1 MFARIRFC
9 KSMNQADPRAGRRR
23 HEVTVVL
30 RMRVLAS
37 FLVACVC
44 TLAGFAQTSG
54 DLALGLSEFS
64 KGNFTSAAALFA
76 RAEQAASG
84 ATDAFLYESKAHI
97 HLEQFTAAEGALRR
111 YLLAHA
117 TSSDALY
124 LLGYV
129 LHREGKATESLETY
143 TKAAQLRTPIGD
155 DLKIVGLNYVLLN
168 DYPDAIKWLEKAVE
182 AEPKNKEAWY
192 FLGRA
197 YYTKSSIPE
206 ARKAFLMVLQLDPH
220 DAKAENNLGLILES
234 EALPDAAMDAYRKAI
249 QWQEQS
255 VRPSEQPYLNLGSLL
270 MEQSRVGDAIPLLQ
284 KAVELAPENAICRL
298 KLGTAYLRLGKLT
311 DAQRDLEKAV
321 QLAPDDPAAHYQLGK
336 LYKQMK
342 ALDRAK
348 AEFDRTA
355 ELQSRAASSKPQ

>member
-1 MFARIRFC
+1 MFMRIRFC
-9 KSMNQADPRAGRRR
+9 KSMNQADPSAGRRKWGDAA
-23 HEVTVVL
+23 EVRIGVL
-30 RMRVLAS
+30 VS
-37 FLVACVC
+37 FLACCVC
-44 TLAGFAQTSG
+44 AVASPAQTSG

-64 KGNFTSAAALFA
+64 KGNFNSAVALFA
-76 RAEQAASG
+76 RAEEAAPG
-84 ATDAFLYESKAHI
+84 ATDALLYESKAYI

-111 YLLAHA
+111 YLLVHA
-117 TSSDALY
+117 ASDDALY

-129 LHREGKATESLETY
+129 LHREGKAAESLATY
-143 TKAAQLRTPIGD
+143 TKAAQLRTLTGD

-182 AEPKNKEAWY
+182 AEPNNKEAWY

-197 YYTKSSIPE
+197 YYTKSRVPE
-206 ARKAFLMVLQLDPH
+206 AHKAFLTVLEMDPR

-234 EALPDAAMDAYRKAI
+234 EAQPDAAIDAYRKAI

-270 MEQSRVGDAIPLLQ
+270 MEQSRAGEAIPLLQ
-284 KAVELAPENAICRL
+284 KAVELAPRDAICRL
-298 KLGTAYLRLGKLT
+298 KLGTAYLRLGKLP

-336 LYKQMK
+336 LYKEMK
-342 ALDRAK
+342 ALSRAK

>member
-1 MFARIRFC
+1 M
-9 KSMNQADPRAGRRR
+9 
-23 HEVTVVL
+23 L
-30 RMRVLAS
+30 RMRVLVS
-37 FLVACVC
+37 FFAACVC
-44 TLAGFAQTSG
+44 AIGSSAQTSG

-64 KGNFTSAAALFA
+64 KGNFGSAAAFFA
-76 RAEQAASG
+76 RAEEAAPG
-84 ATDAFLYESKAHI
+84 TTDALLYESKAYI
-97 HLEQFTAAEGALRR
+97 HLEQFAAAEGALQR

-129 LHREGKATESLETY
+129 LHREGKAAESLETY
-143 TKAAQLRTPIGD
+143 TKAAQRRTPAGD
-155 DLKIVGLNYVLLN
+155 DLKIVGLDYVLLN
-168 DYPDAIKWLEKAVE
+168 DYPEAIKWLEKAVE

-197 YYTKSSIPE
+197 YYTRSRIGE
-206 ARKAFLMVLQLDPH
+206 ARKAFLTVLELDPR

-234 EALPDAAMDAYRKAI
+234 EAQPDAAIDAYRRAI

-270 MEQSRVGDAIPLLQ
+270 MEQSRAGEAIPLLQ
-284 KAVELAPENAICRL
+284 RAIELAPGNAICRL

-336 LYKQMK
+336 LYKEMK

-348 AEFDRTA
+348 AEFDRTS
-355 ELQSRAASSKPQ
+355 ELQSRAASPKPQ

>member
-1 MFARIRFC
+1 MRIRFC
-9 KSMNQADPRAGRRR
+9 KSMNLADPRGGRRKR
-23 HEVTVVL
+23 AIAAEL
-30 RMRVLAS
+30 RMRVLVS
-37 FLVACVC
+37 FLAACVC
-44 TLAGFAQTSG
+44 VIASPAQTSG

-64 KGNFTSAAALFA
+64 KGNFSSAAVLFA
-76 RAEQAASG
+76 RAEEAAPG
-84 ATDAFLYESKAHI
+84 TTDALLYESKACI
-97 HLEQFTAAEGALRR
+97 HLDQFTAAEGALRR

-124 LLGYV
+124 LLGYI
-129 LHREGKATESLETY
+129 LHREGKVAESLETY
-143 TKAAQLRTPIGD
+143 TKAAQLRIPTGE

-206 ARKAFLMVLQLDPH
+206 ARKAFLMVLQLDPR

-255 VRPSEQPYLNLGSLL
+255 VHPSEQPYLNLGSLL
-270 MEQSRVGDAIPLLQ
+270 MEQSRVAEAIPVLQ
-284 KAVELAPENAICRL
+284 KAVELAPRDAICRL

-311 DAQRDLEKAV
+311 DAQWALEKAV
-321 QLAPDDPAAHYQLGK
+321 QLAPDDPIAHYQLGK
-336 LYKQMK
+336 LYKEMK
-342 ALDRAK
+342 AVDRAK

>member
-1 MFARIRFC
+1 M
-9 KSMNQADPRAGRRR
+9 
-23 HEVTVVL
+23 V
-30 RMRVLAS
+30 RMRLLVS

-44 TLAGFAQTSG
+44 AIASSAQTSD
-54 DLALGLSEFS
+54 DLALGLSEFR
-64 KGNFTSAAALFA
+64 KGNFSSAAGLFA
-76 RAEQAASG
+76 RAEEAAPG
-84 ATDAFLYESKAHI
+84 ATDALLYESKAYI
-97 HLEQFTAAEGALRR
+97 HLEQFTAAEGAVRR

-117 TSSDALY
+117 TSGDALY
-124 LLGYV
+124 LLAYV

-143 TKAAQLRTPIGD
+143 TKAAQHRTPAGD

-182 AEPKNKEAWY
+182 AVPKNKEAWY

-197 YYTKSSIPE
+197 YYTKSRVPE
-206 ARKAFLMVLQLDPH
+206 ARKAFLTVLALDPR

-270 MEQSRVGDAIPLLQ
+270 MEQSQVGEAIPLLQ
-284 KAVELAPENAICRL
+284 KAVALAPADAICRS

-311 DAQRDLEKAV
+311 EAQRDLEKAV
-321 QLAPDDPAAHYQLGK
+321 QLAPDDPVAHYQLGK
-336 LYKQMK
+336 LYKEMK

-355 ELQSRAASSKPQ
+355 ELQSRAATPKSQ

>member
-1 MFARIRFC
+1 MVGKKRKALLC
-9 KSMNQADPRAGRRR
+9 S
-23 HEVTVVL
+23 
-30 RMRVLAS
+30 
-37 FLVACVC
+37 LVACIC
-44 TLAGFAQTSG
+44 AIASSAQTSG
-54 DLALGLSEFS
+54 DLARGLSEFS
-64 KGNFTSAAALFA
+64 KGNFSSAAALFA
-76 RAEQAASG
+76 RAEEAAPG
-84 ATDAFLYESKAHI
+84 MTDALLYESKAYI
-97 HLEQFTAAEGALRR
+97 HLEQFAAAEGVLRR

-117 TSSDALY
+117 ASGDALY

-129 LHREGKATESLETY
+129 LHREGKPAESLETY
-143 TKAAQLRTPIGD
+143 TKAAQHRIPAGD

-197 YYTKSSIPE
+197 YYTRSRISE
-206 ARKAFLMVLQLDPH
+206 ARKTFLKVLELDPR

-234 EALPDAAMDAYRKAI
+234 EAQPDAAMDAYRKAI
-249 QWQEQS
+249 QWQEQG
-255 VRPSEQPYLNLGSLL
+255 VRSSEQPYLNLGNLL
-270 MEQSRVGDAIPLLQ
+270 MEQSRGGDAIPLLQ
-284 KAVELAPENAICRL
+284 KAVELAPGDAICRL

-321 QLAPDDPAAHYQLGK
+321 QLGPDDAAAHYQLGK
-336 LYKQMK
+336 LYKEMK

>member
-1 MFARIRFC
+1 
-9 KSMNQADPRAGRRR
+9 MNQADPRAGRRNR
-23 HEVTVVL
+23 EGSAFL
-30 RMRVLAS
+30 RIRVLVP
-37 FLVACVC
+37 FLVAFVC
-44 TLAGFAQTSG
+44 AVAGSAQTSG

-64 KGNFTSAAALFA
+64 KGNFSSAAALFA
-76 RAEQAASG
+76 RAEEAAPG
-84 ATDAFLYESKAHI
+84 TTDALLYASKAYI

-117 TSSDALY
+117 ASGDALY

-129 LHREGKATESLETY
+129 LHREGKAAESLETY
-143 TKAAQLRTPIGD
+143 TRAAQLRTPISD

-182 AEPKNKEAWY
+182 TEPKNKEAWY

-197 YYTKSSIPE
+197 YYTKSRLPE
-206 ARKAFLMVLQLDPH
+206 ARKAFLTVLELDPR

-234 EALPDAAMDAYRKAI
+234 EAQPDAAMDAYRKAI
-249 QWQEQS
+249 RWQEQS
-255 VRPSEQPYLNLGSLL
+255 LHPSEQPYLNLGSLL
-270 MEQSRVGDAIPLLQ
+270 MEQSQVGEAIPLLQ
-284 KAVELAPENAICRL
+284 KAVELAPKDASCRL

-336 LYKQMK
+336 LYKEMK
-342 ALDRAK
+342 TLDRAK
-348 AEFDRTA
+348 TEFDRTA
-355 ELQSRAASSKPQ
+355 ELQSRAASPKPQ

>member
-1 MFARIRFC
+1 MFMRIRFC
-9 KSMNQADPRAGRRR
+9 KSMNQADPRAGRRKR
-23 HEVTVVL
+23 GDAAEL
-30 RMRVLAS
+30 RIRVLVS

-44 TLAGFAQTSG
+44 AITASSQTSD

-64 KGNFTSAAALFA
+64 KGNFSSAAALFA
-76 RAEQAASG
+76 RAEEAAQG
-84 ATDAFLYESKAHI
+84 TTDALLYESKAYI
-97 HLEQFTAAEGALRR
+97 HLEKFTAAEGALRR
-111 YLLAHA
+111 YLLVHA
-117 TSSDALY
+117 ASGDALY

-143 TKAAQLRTPIGD
+143 TKAAQHRIPAGD

-168 DYPDAIKWLEKAVE
+168 DYSDAIKWLEKAVE

-197 YYTKSSIPE
+197 YYTKSRVPE
-206 ARKAFLMVLQLDPH
+206 ARKAFLTVLELDPR

-234 EALPDAAMDAYRKAI
+234 EAQPAAAMDAYRRAI

-255 VRPSEQPYLNLGSLL
+255 VRPREQPFLNLGSLL
-270 MEQSRVGDAIPLLQ
+270 MEQSRVGDAVPLLQ
-284 KAVELAPENAICRL
+284 KAVQLAPEN
-298 KLGTAYLRLGKLT
+298 
-311 DAQRDLEKAV
+311 
-321 QLAPDDPAAHYQLGK
+321 PAAHYQLGK
-336 LYKQMK
+336 LYKAMT

-355 ELQSRAASSKPQ
+355 ELHSRAASSKPQ

>member
-1 MFARIRFC
+1 MFMRIRFC
-9 KSMNQADPRAGRRR
+9 KSMNQANPRAGRRKR
-23 HEVTVVL
+23 ESAAEP
-30 RMRVLAS
+30 RIRVLIS

-44 TLAGFAQTSG
+44 AIASSAQTSG

-64 KGNFTSAAALFA
+64 KGNFSSAAALFA
-76 RAEQAASG
+76 RAEEAAPG
-84 ATDAFLYESKAHI
+84 ATDALLYESKAYI

-111 YLLAHA
+111 YLQTHA
-117 TSSDALY
+117 AASEALY

-129 LHREGKATESLETY
+129 LHREGKAAESLETY
-143 TKAAQLRTPIGD
+143 TKAAQHRTPTGD
-155 DLKIVGLNYVLLN
+155 DLKIVGLDYVLLN

-206 ARKAFLMVLQLDPH
+206 ARKAFLTVLQLDPR

-249 QWQEQS
+249 QWQELS
-255 VRPSEQPYLNLGSLL
+255 VHPSEQPYLNLGSLL
-270 MEQSRVGDAIPLLQ
+270 MEQSRTGEAIPLLQ
-284 KAVELAPENAICRL
+284 KAVELAPE
-298 KLGTAYLRLGKLT
+298 
-311 DAQRDLEKAV
+311 
-321 QLAPDDPAAHYQLGK
+321 DPAAHYQLGK
-336 LYKQMK
+336 LYKEMK
-342 ALDRAK
+342 AVDRAK

>member
-1 MFARIRFC
+1 
-9 KSMNQADPRAGRRR
+9 MNQADPRAGRRKR
-23 HEVTVVL
+23 GDAAEL
-30 RMRVLAS
+30 RIRVLVS

-44 TLAGFAQTSG
+44 AITASSQTSD

-64 KGNFTSAAALFA
+64 KGNFSSAAALFA
-76 RAEQAASG
+76 RAEEAAPG
-84 ATDAFLYESKAHI
+84 TTDALLYESKAYI
-97 HLEQFTAAEGALRR
+97 HLAKFTAAEGALRR
-111 YLLAHA
+111 YLLVHA
-117 TSSDALY
+117 ASGDALY

-143 TKAAQLRTPIGD
+143 TKAAQHRIPAGD

-168 DYPDAIKWLEKAVE
+168 DYSDAIKWLEKAVE

-197 YYTKSSIPE
+197 YYTKSRVPE
-206 ARKAFLMVLQLDPH
+206 ARKAFLTVLELDPR

-234 EALPDAAMDAYRKAI
+234 EAQPDAAMDAYRRAI

-255 VRPSEQPYLNLGSLL
+255 VRPREQPFLNLGSLL
-270 MEQSRVGDAIPLLQ
+270 MEQSRVGEALPLLQ
-284 KAVELAPENAICRL
+284 KAVALAPRDAICRL

-311 DAQRDLEKAV
+311 DAQRGLEKAV

-336 LYKQMK
+336 LYKEMK

>member
-1 MFARIRFC
+1 M
-9 KSMNQADPRAGRRR
+9 
-23 HEVTVVL
+23 L
-30 RMRVLAS
+30 RMHELVL

-44 TLAGFAQTSG
+44 SIASSAQTSD

-64 KGNFTSAAALFA
+64 KGNFSSAAALFA
-76 RAEQAASG
+76 RAEEAAPG
-84 ATDAFLYESKAHI
+84 ATDALLYESKARV
-97 HLEQFTAAEGALRR
+97 HLEQFTTAENALRR
-111 YLLAHA
+111 YLQVHEN
-117 TSSDALY
+117 SDDALY

-129 LHREGKATESLETY
+129 LHREGNATESLATY
-143 TKAAQLRTPIGD
+143 TRAAQLRAPAGD

-168 DYPDAIKWLEKAVE
+168 DYPDAIKWLEKASE

-197 YYTKSSIPE
+197 YYTRSRIPE
-206 ARKAFLMVLQLDPH
+206 ARKTFLKVLELDPR

-234 EALPDAAMDAYRKAI
+234 EAQPDAAMDAYRKAI
-249 QWQEQS
+249 AWQNQS
-255 VRPSEQPYLNLGSLL
+255 LRPSEQPYLNLGSLL
-270 MEQSRVGDAIPLLQ
+270 MEQSRVSESIPLLQ
-284 KAVELAPENAICRL
+284 RAVELASGNAICRL

-336 LYKQMK
+336 LYKEMK

>member
-1 MFARIRFC
+1 MF
-9 KSMNQADPRAGRRR
+9 
-23 HEVTVVL
+23 
-30 RMRVLAS
+30 RMRVLVS
-37 FLVACVC
+37 FLAACVC
-44 TLAGFAQTSG
+44 AIADSAQSSG

-64 KGNFTSAAALFA
+64 KGNFSSAATLFA
-76 RAEQAASG
+76 RAEEAAPGS
-84 ATDAFLYESKAHI
+84 TDALLYESKAYI
-97 HLEQFTAAEGALRR
+97 QLEQFTAAEGALRR
-111 YLLAHA
+111 YLVTHA
-117 TSSDALY
+117 ASSDALY
-124 LLGYV
+124 LFGYV
-129 LHREGKATESLETY
+129 LHRESKAAESLETY
-143 TKAAQLRTPIGD
+143 TKAAQHRTPAGD
-155 DLKIVGLNYVLLN
+155 DLKIVGLDYVLLN
-168 DYPDAIKWLEKAVE
+168 DYPEAIKWLEKAVE

-197 YYTKSSIPE
+197 YYTKSRVPE
-206 ARKAFLMVLQLDPH
+206 ARKAFLTVLELDSR

-255 VRPSEQPYLNLGSLL
+255 ARPSEQPYLNLGSLL
-270 MEQSRVGDAIPLLQ
+270 MEQSRAGDAIPLLQ
-284 KAVELAPENAICRL
+284 KAVELAPRDAICRL

-311 DAQRDLEKAV
+311 DAQPNLEMAV

-336 LYKQMK
+336 LYKEMK

>member
-1 MFARIRFC
+1 MFMRMRFC
-9 KSMNQADPRAGRRR
+9 KSMNQADPRAGRRKR
-23 HEVTVVL
+23 GGFAQIRMVVL
-30 RMRVLAS
+30 VS

-44 TLAGFAQTSG
+44 TVPSSAQTSG
-54 DLALGLSEFS
+54 DLALGVSECR
-64 KGNFTSAAALFA
+64 KGNFTSAGALFA
-76 RAEQAASG
+76 RAEEAASG
-84 ATDAFLYESKAHI
+84 ATDALLYEGKAYI

-129 LHREGKATESLETY
+129 LHREGKAAESLEMY
-143 TKAAQLRTPIGD
+143 TKGAQLRTPTSD

-182 AEPKNKEAWY
+182 TEPKNKEAWY

-197 YYTKSSIPE
+197 YYTKSRLPE
-206 ARKAFLMVLQLDPH
+206 ARKAFVTVLESDPR

-234 EALPDAAMDAYRKAI
+234 EAQPDAAMDAYRKAI

-255 VRPSEQPYLNLGSLL
+255 QHPSEQPYLNLGSLL
-270 MEQSRVGDAIPLLQ
+270 MEQSQLGEAVALLQ
-284 KAVELAPENAICRL
+284 KAVELAPRDAICRL
-298 KLGTAYLRLGKLT
+298 KLGTAYLRLGKLA
-311 DAQRDLEKAV
+311 DAQRELEKAV
-321 QLAPDDPAAHYQLGK
+321 QFAPDDPAAHYQLGK
-336 LYKQMK
+336 LYKEMK

-348 AEFDRTA
+348 KEFDRTA
-355 ELQSRAASSKPQ
+355 ELQSRAASPQPQ

>member
-1 MFARIRFC
+1 MFMRIRFC
-9 KSMNQADPRAGRRR
+9 KSMNQADPRAGRRKR
-23 HEVTVVL
+23 GGVAQL
-30 RMRVLAS
+30 RMGVLVS

-44 TLAGFAQTSG
+44 TVASSAQTSG

-76 RAEQAASG
+76 RAEEAAPG
-84 ATDAFLYESKAHI
+84 ATDALLYEGKAYI

-129 LHREGKATESLETY
+129 LHREGKAAESLETY
-143 TKAAQLRTPIGD
+143 TKAAQLRTPTGD

-168 DYPDAIKWLEKAVE
+168 DYPDAIKWLERAVE

-197 YYTKSSIPE
+197 YYTKSRLPE
-206 ARKAFLMVLQLDPH
+206 ARKAFLTVLQLDPR

-249 QWQEQS
+249 QWQELS
-255 VRPSEQPYLNLGSLL
+255 VHPSEQPYLNLGSLL
-270 MEQSRVGDAIPLLQ
+270 IEQSQVGKAIPLLQ
-284 KAVELAPENAICRL
+284 KAVELAPKDAICRL
-298 KLGTAYLRLGKLT
+298 KLGTAYLRLGKLK

-321 QLAPDDPAAHYQLGK
+321 QLAPDDPVAHYQLGK
-336 LYKQMK
+336 LYKEMK
-342 ALDRAK
+342 ALDRART
-348 AEFDRTA
+348 EFDCTA
-355 ELQSRAASSKPQ
+355 G

>member
-1 MFARIRFC
+1 MFMRIRFC
-9 KSMNQADPRAGRRR
+9 KSMNQADPRAGRRNR
-23 HEVTVVL
+23 EGSAVL
-30 RMRVLAS
+30 RIRVLVS
-37 FLVACVC
+37 LLVACVC
-44 TLAGFAQTSG
+44 AVVSSAQTSG
-54 DLALGLSEFS
+54 DFALGLSEFS
-64 KGNFTSAAALFA
+64 KGNFTSAAELFA
-76 RAEQAASG
+76 RAEEAAPG
-84 ATDAFLYESKAHI
+84 TTDALLYESKAYI

-111 YLLAHA
+111 YLVVHA
-117 TSSDALY
+117 DSGDALY
-124 LLGYV
+124 LLGYI

-168 DYPDAIKWLEKAVE
+168 DYPDAIKWLEKAVG

-192 FLGRA
+192 FLVRA
-197 YYTKSSIPE
+197 YYTKSRVPE
-206 ARKAFLMVLQLDPH
+206 ARKAFLTVLELDPR

-234 EALPDAAMDAYRKAI
+234 EGQPDEAMDAYRKAI

-255 VRPSEQPYLNLGSLL
+255 VRPSEQPFLNLGSLL
-270 MEQSRVGDAIPLLQ
+270 MEQSQVGEAILLLQ
-284 KAVELAPENAICRL
+284 KAIELAPKDAVCRL

-311 DAQRDLEKAV
+311 DARRDLEKAV

-336 LYKQMK
+336 LYKEMK

-348 AEFDRTA
+348 TEFDRTA

>member
-1 MFARIRFC
+1 MFMRIRFC
-9 KSMNQADPRAGRRR
+9 KSMNQADPRAGRRKR
-23 HEVTVVL
+23 GDAAELTI
-30 RMRVLAS
+30 RVLVS

-44 TLAGFAQTSG
+44 AITASSQTSD
-54 DLALGLSEFS
+54 DLALGLTEFS
-64 KGNFTSAAALFA
+64 KGNFSSAAALFA
-76 RAEQAASG
+76 RAEEAAPG
-84 ATDAFLYESKAHI
+84 TTDALLYESKAYI

-111 YLLAHA
+111 YLLVHA
-117 TSSDALY
+117 ASGDALY

-143 TKAAQLRTPIGD
+143 TKAAQHRIPAGD

-197 YYTKSSIPE
+197 YYTKSRVPE
-206 ARKAFLMVLQLDPH
+206 ARKAFLTVLELDPR

-234 EALPDAAMDAYRKAI
+234 EAQPDAAMDAYRRAI

-255 VRPSEQPYLNLGSLL
+255 VRPSEQPFLNLGSLL
-270 MEQSRVGDAIPLLQ
+270 MEQSRVGEAIPLLQ
-284 KAVELAPENAICRL
+284 KAVALAPRDAICRL
-298 KLGTAYLRLGKLT
+298 RLGTAYLRLGRLT
-311 DAQRDLEKAV
+311 DAERDLEKAV

-336 LYKQMK
+336 LYKEMK